1 MEDGTEVKLDDILNN
16 QYDLL
21 RWLESATTD
30 LRFLTEDVGKK
41 VEETSKI
48 MHETPT

>member
-1 MEDGTEVKLDDILNN
+1 MKLDEILNN
-16 QYDLL
+16 QSDLL
-21 RWLESATTD
+21 KWLESATTD
-30 LRFLTEDVGKK
+30 LSFLTEDVGRK